1 MTKSDWACGIAA
13 AMIGGALLAFQFFI
27 LLREDVHP
35 CMAIG
40 HSMVMAGDCNGN

>member
-27 LLREDVHP
+27 LLREDVRPCSNHP
-35 CMAIG
+35 
-40 HSMVMAGDCNGN
+40 VEFGDCNGN